1 MIKAISFDLDDTLW
15 DARPALL
22 RAEAAQYVWLET
34 HAPRITARHTTDSL
48 RAARMQLA
56 ACRPEIAH
64 DFTRLRHVALAECL
78 REHGYPAALARPG
91 IDVFLRV
98 RSQVDF
104 YADALPALRRLAQR
118 FTLVALTNGNA
129 DLEIA
134 GIAGYFVAC
143 ISPAEAGVRKPDP
156 RMFQVGLERAGVS
169 ADEAVHVGDQP
180 LYDIEGAHRAAMR
193 SIWLNRDGADWPA
206 EYAPAT
212 AQITS
217 LADLEHA
224 IAGLPQPA
232 GVEHRSA

>member
-22 RAEAAQYVWLET
+22 RAEAAQYVWLEN
-34 HAPRITARHTTDSL
+34 HAPRVAARHTTETL
-48 RAARMQLA
+48 RAARMELA
-56 ACRPEIAH
+56 QRRPDIAH

-78 REHGYPAALARPG
+78 REHGYPDALAIPG
-91 IDVFLRV
+91 IEVFLRA

-104 YADALPALRRLAQR
+104 YDDALPALRRLAER
-118 FTLVALTNGNA
+118 YTLVALTNDNA

-134 GIAGYFVAC
+134 GIAVYFVAC

-156 RMFQVGLERAGVS
+156 RMFQVGLERAGVT

-193 SIWLNRDGADWPA
+193 SIWLNRDGAAWPS

-232 GVEHRSA
+232 GDEHRSA